1 MLKSGEIIL
10 ENFISHSELDKAVEI
25 MSRLPTGTYQYGSS
39 KDYFNKSIGI
49 GHVLYNWF
57 NKKIFKKIQKYF
69 SDDCKM
75 LFCSYVDELT
85 PLDVHSDYYH
95 KRIGEPYMAI
105 LIPVSVDNNKDKLSL
120 SKTIIFNQIDT
131 YIDDRDHKKREFK
144 INKKTYNKNIAN
156 NSLSLYEDE
165 LSHCD
170 KDILKALSV
179 KQILPWTKENAIYW
193 DEKLLHCSNNF
204 KTKGIKSKQHII
216 IHTYTENEN
225 ELV

>member
-1 MLKSGEIIL
+1 M
-10 ENFISHSELDKAVEI
+10 SER
-25 MSRLPTGTYQYGSS
+25 S
-39 KDYFNKSIGI
+39 
-49 GHVLYNWF
+49 
-57 NKKIFKKIQKYF
+57 QKYKGKF
-69 SDDCKM
+69 KPDNPSKYM
-75 LFCSYVDELT
+75 G
-85 PLDVHSDYYH
+85 DVENIIYRSGWERRAMKYFDTDYYGWCD
-95 KRIGEPYMAI
+95 IGYFRT
-105 LIPVSVDNNKDKLSL
+105 DNAKDWPHYHMTIDKTKIYYGLVNKQ
-120 SKTIIFNQIDT
+120 IFNQIDT

-216 IHTYTENEN
+216 IHTYTENKN

>member
-10 ENFISHSELDKAVEI
+10 ENLISHSERDKAVEI
-25 MSRLPTGTYQYGSS
+25 MSRLPTGTQQYGSS

-216 IHTYTENEN
+216 INTYTENKN